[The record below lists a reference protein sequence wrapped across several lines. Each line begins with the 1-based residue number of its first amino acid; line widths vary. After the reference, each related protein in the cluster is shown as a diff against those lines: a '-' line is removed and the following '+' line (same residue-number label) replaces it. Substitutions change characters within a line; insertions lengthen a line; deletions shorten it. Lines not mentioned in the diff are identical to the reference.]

1 MKSKIFISCD
11 EATTICDKTQYGEAT
26 LLEKVKLNIHFIR
39 CKFCKIYTKHNTYLT
54 RMLGIYSKDACCGK
68 EKCLSAKE
76 KLEIEKEVE
85 KRIAS

>member
-11 EATTICDKTQYGEAT
+11 EATTICDKNQYSEAT
-26 LLEKVKLNIHFIR
+26 LLEKIKLNIHFIR
-39 CKFCKIYTKHNTYLT
+39 CKFCKMYTKQNTYLT
-54 RMLGIYSKDACCGK
+54 RMLGIYSKDAHCGK
-68 EKCLSAKE
+68 EKCLSTKE

>member
-1 MKSKIFISCD
+1 MKSKIFISCN

-26 LLEKVKLNIHFIR
+26 LLEKIKLNIHFIR
-39 CKFCKIYTKHNTYLT
+39 CKFCKMYTKHNTYLT
-54 RMLGIYSKDACCGK
+54 RMLGIYSKDAHCGK

-76 KLEIEKEVE
+76 KFEIEKEVE